1 MPAGAGSSCCGSAVM
16 NPTCIHE
23 NAGLIPGL
31 TQWVKDTAL
40 PTSHGIGHRCS
51 SNPGLLW
58 HGPAAITPICP
69 LAWELPYAEG
79 FGPKKKKTK
88 KEKKRCWQGW
98 FLLEAQRENVF
109 LASPSFSGCQ
119 ETLVSPACRHI
130 TPSVS
135 TSLSLLCVLCV
146 LFSSHGDTHPWIWD
160 PL

>member
-79 FGPKKKKTK
+79 FGPKKKKQK
-88 KEKKRCWQGW
+88 KKRKDAGRVGFSWRLRGRTCS
-98 FLLEAQRENVF
+98 LPPP
-109 LASPSFSGCQ
+109 AS
-119 ETLVSPACRHI
+119 LVARKPWYRR
-130 TPSVS
+130 PVG
-135 TSLSLLCVLCV
+135 TSLHPSPHHFLFCVSLCV